1 MKRIMAIELVN
12 GTVLQEE
19 VTEEGEGL
27 NDEEVLTKLAQYFN
41 DAKSKGVH
49 FAIYAGQMLA
59 IDKVVEA
66 YIQES

>member
-12 GTVLQEE
+12 GTVLTEE
-19 VTEEGEGL
+19 VPQEADGL
-27 NDEEVLTKLAQYFN
+27 TDEEVLEKLAKVLDRKVENGHYY
-41 DAKSKGVH
+41 GL
-49 FAIYAGQMLA
+49 YANQLFA